1 MTNDEGLGLNDA
13 FVAWGK
19 AGMDLEFTLFKLY
32 TRPLR
37 DPKTGE
43 TGQFDTA
50 CKMPLTDFEQHRD
63 PLSLLKYLVRKYLL
77 EAVKDTGVPYEKW
90 IVEFS
95 PIMERY
101 QIPSHLFLD
110 TGRDRAWLV

>member
-1 MTNDEGLGLNDA
+1 MDNVYDFTTGSVA
-13 FVAWGK
+13 FGK
-19 AGMDLEFTLFKLY
+19 AGLDKNFTLFKIY
-32 TRPLR
+32 TRPLK
-37 DPKTGE
+37 DAKTGE
-43 TGQFDTA
+43 VGQFHVDCTY
-50 CKMPLTDFEQHRD
+50 PLEVFEQMQD
-63 PLSLLKYLVRKYLL
+63 KVGFLKRLARAYLWNNIQG
-77 EAVKDTGVPYEKW
+77 TGVPLESW

>member
-1 MTNDEGLGLNDA
+1 MIDDVPELMDD

-19 AGMDLEFTLFKLY
+19 AGLDQEFTLFKVY
-32 TRPLR
+32 TRKLK
-37 DPKTGE
+37 DSKTGE
-43 TGQFDTA
+43 LGTFNLD
-50 CKMPLTDFEQHRD
+50 CKLPLVDFEKRSD
-63 PLSLLKYLVRKYLL
+63 PVNFLKYLVRKFLMHC
-77 EAVKDTGVPYEKW
+77 VKETGVPYDAW

-110 TGRDRAWLV
+110 TGRDRAWLL